1 MKTTIVTIVKDDII
15 TGVEY
20 GTKEIIVTD
29 NKIDTNLINRY
40 EQTKQQQVFNLRK
53 ENTKHK

>member
-1 MKTTIVTIVKDDII
+1 MKATIVTIVKDDII

-20 GTKEIIVTD
+20 GTKEIIIA
-29 NKIDTNLINRY
+29 NERIDTNLINRY

>member
-1 MKTTIVTIVKDDII
+1 MKVNIVTIVKDDII

-20 GTKEIIVTD
+20 GTKEIIVTG

-40 EQTKQQQVFNLRK
+40 EQTKQQIFNLRK

>member
-1 MKTTIVTIVKDDII
+1 MKTNIVTIVKDDII

-20 GTKEIIVTD
+20 GTKEITMIG
-29 NKIDTNLINRY
+29 NKIDTNLINKY
-40 EQTKQQQVFNLRK
+40 EQTKQQRAFNLRK

>member
-20 GTKEIIVTD
+20 GTKEITMTG
-29 NKIDTNLINRY
+29 NTFDTNLVNRY
-40 EQTKQQQVFNLRK
+40 EQTKQQHVFNLRK

>member
-1 MKTTIVTIVKDDII
+1 MTIVKDDII

-20 GTKEIIVTD
+20 GTKEIIVTG

>member
-1 MKTTIVTIVKDDII
+1 MKITIMTIVKDDII

-20 GTKEIIVTD
+20 GTKEIIVTG